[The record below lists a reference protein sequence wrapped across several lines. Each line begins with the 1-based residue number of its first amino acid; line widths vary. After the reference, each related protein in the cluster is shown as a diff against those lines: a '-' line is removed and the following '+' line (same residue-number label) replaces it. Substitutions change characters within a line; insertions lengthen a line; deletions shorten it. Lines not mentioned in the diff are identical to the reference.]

1 MPVHCF
7 SISILITS
15 SWKSRC
21 FLPVLYSK
29 HTIRNS
35 ILTGISI
42 ILDILSEFICNHNN
56 NLLCYIIFNL
66 ILCIFGYAVIHKH
79 LLLAKISPKHFE
91 TILNYSIA
99 VVSLSPYPS
108 LSPTISLFVFK
119 VSCYPHVLT
128 LSMCFKSEMNYL
140 MVFFFSHSH
149 SHLESHIRGFST
161 LFACSSR
168 MPECHCVDK
177 TL

>member
-99 VVSLSPYPS
+99 VVSPS
-108 LSPTISLFVFK
+108 LFPSL
-119 VSCYPHVLT
+119 P
-128 LSMCFKSEMNYL
+128 
-140 MVFFFSHSH
+140 
-149 SHLESHIRGFST
+149 T
-161 LFACSSR
+161 LFLSSKFLVIRMYSHWACVSR
-168 MPECHCVDK
+168 AK
-177 TL
+177 WII